1 MYVFSEEEDDFDD
14 ANRIMLVLG
23 ALISIFLVITF
34 MATMYIHHKHVE
46 SHVAAP
52 AVQVS
57 QLHHLL

>member
-1 MYVFSEEEDDFDD
+1 MYVFSEEEDDFED

-23 ALISIFLVITF
+23 ALISLFLVITF
-34 MATMYIHHKHVE
+34 MATMYVHHKNVE
-46 SHVAAP
+46 NHAIAP